1 MRVQK
6 PSTLSVVLRD
16 IEILFC
22 SDSSCNEK
30 FEKNAYKIFF
40 ESFQMEISGFK
51 SYLIESIDSSV
62 TLGRFTMLQMLIISN
77 NVYWTLLRKSKKK
90 SFHLDAQVRDVYIKT
105 LYAIEEI
112 IDYCEPFSKEM
123 VSLLPISDF
132 KLSTLKVNYN
142 SSLYE
147 LKTKFAISDID
158 HEVSEVVIYELKKL
172 LIRKEITK
180 IEYSYATELIACIL
194 KTEIL
199 DTSKIDNLLIQ
210 YEFNSN
216 LFYDYFVKKHDSII
230 NPDSSLHQHL
240 DFFISMEEKL
250 NTIRNYSNVYLYP
263 NQKSILEMLKS
274 FYKDKR
280 EAAIQRLEVR
290 RAEVLDGKLLK
301 DNEKLTLNIS
311 VSQFALLIR
320 LIIDIGLLP
329 KDNMRNTFNFFTT
342 HFRTPSTAFISTD
355 SILKKST
362 DVEFS
367 TALKVKA
374 LLLDMV
380 NIVNAN
386 HNASHYK
393 QS

>member
-1 MRVQK
+1 MGVLK

-77 NVYWTLLRKSKKK
+77 KVYWTLLRKSKKK

-180 IEYSYATELIACIL
+180 IEYSYATGLIACIL

-250 NTIRNYSNVYLYP
+250 NTIRNYSNVYLFP

-290 RAEVLDGKLLK
+290 RAEVLDGKLWK
-301 DNEKLTLNIS
+301 DDEKLQINMPVAQLGLFIR
-311 VSQFALLIR
+311 LLIKHK
-320 LIIDIGLLP
+320 ILP
-329 KDNMRNTFNFFTT
+329 VENVGKTFEFFAR
-342 HFRTPSTAFISTD
+342 HFKTPNANFISTQ
-355 SILKKST
+355 SLQKKST
-362 DVEFS
+362 TVEFE
-367 TALKVKA
+367 TAKRIKGRLIE
-374 LLLDMV
+374 MINSV
-380 NIVNAN
+380 NKDFHVSNY
-386 HNASHYK
+386 SE
-393 QS
+393 